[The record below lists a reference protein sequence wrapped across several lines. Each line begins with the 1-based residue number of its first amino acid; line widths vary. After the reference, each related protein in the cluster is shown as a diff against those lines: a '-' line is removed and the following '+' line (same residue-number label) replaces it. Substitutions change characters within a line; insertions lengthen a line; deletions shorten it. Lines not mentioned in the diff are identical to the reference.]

1 MVKPNP
7 GAGPGERERHAGFQD
22 SDPAG
27 AHVALSFLPTMYH
40 TEEFMA
46 DEKARNL
53 ADERREKRSGG
64 GTRADRAERA
74 RLAAEESANERSII
88 PGPRSFAGES
98 IASTE
103 EEQTRDHT
111 TRRGSGPQ
119 DDVQASDRI
128 PPKLSD
134 EVDRKD

>member
-1 MVKPNP
+1 
-7 GAGPGERERHAGFQD
+7 
-22 SDPAG
+22 
-27 AHVALSFLPTMYH
+27 
-40 TEEFMA
+40 MA
-46 DEKARNL
+46 DEKARDL

-74 RLAAEESANERSII
+74 RAAAEAGANERSII

-111 TRRGSGPQ
+111 TRRGPGPH

-134 EVDRKD
+134 EVERKD